1 MGKIHS
7 QLNVQP
13 LNLLTFK
20 NAVITSL
27 QQMFAED
34 YTKDIDDSWNI
45 LMDLII
51 TSMQAELV
59 DDDFIY
65 ARERTNFLGPV
76 DEEVDPNIPV

>member
-51 TSMQAELV
+51 TSM
-59 DDDFIY
+59 
-65 ARERTNFLGPV
+65 
-76 DEEVDPNIPV
+76 